1 MVVRVRSDDDLS
13 PMSDPWSD
21 PLESP
26 AGTATPKRRAD
37 ARRNI
42 DAILAA
48 GRQCL
53 SRDPDAS
60 VNEIAASAGVGRV
73 TLYGHFPNR
82 AALVTAVTT
91 RALDE
96 FAAALDAV
104 DLSGDPRDALVRL
117 VDATWRPTAES
128 TLLVVAAERT
138 LTSED
143 LFAAHG
149 QPAQRVVDFIDH
161 GRAEGAFRTDL
172 PTSWLLAVFH
182 SVVHAA
188 ANEVAA
194 GRVLADDAGALI
206 TATLLAAFLAPS
218 PG

>member
-1 MVVRVRSDDDLS
+1 MFDKWR
-13 PMSDPWSD
+13 D
-21 PLESP
+21 PLESH
-26 AGTATPKRRAD
+26 AAAATPKRRAD

-42 DAILAA
+42 DAILEA

-60 VNEIAASAGVGRV
+60 VNEIAAAAGVGRV

-82 AALVTAVTT
+82 AALVAAVIT

-96 FAAALDAV
+96 FVTSLDAV
-104 DLSGDPRDALVRL
+104 DLTGDPRDALARL
-117 VDATWRPTAES
+117 IDATWRPTAES
-128 TLLVVAAERT
+128 TFLVVAAERT
-138 LTSED
+138 MTSEE
-143 LFAAHG
+143 LLAAHG
-149 QPAQRVVDFIDH
+149 QPHKRVIDFVEH
-161 GRAEGAFRTDL
+161 GREQGAFRTDQ

-194 GRVLADDAGALI
+194 GRLRADDAGAAI
-206 TATLLAAFLAPS
+206 GATVLAAFGS
-218 PG
+218 PDNP